1 MMKGRALV
9 VDPGVEF
16 RDHLVERLRQYGFE
30 ADGAADGEAFWTALN
45 DSRWDVLLLDMLLPD
60 RSGLELCRDLRHS
73 GSVHAGTPVVL
84 LSALDDASDCVL
96 GLEMGADD
104 YLVKPFGIRV
114 LVARLHALLRRAGRS
129 AGAEGG
135 GALPRPSERSCS
147 GTANVLCFGQWRLHT
162 GARRLEA
169 SGGAVVPLSA
179 GEYRLLRCF
188 LDHPYQVL
196 SRDQLLEKTAGRRAE
211 VFDRSID
218 VQISRLRA
226 RLCDEG
232 RRAQIIRT
240 MRGDGYMLAVEVTD
254 RPPTRA
260 AEG

>member
-9 VDPGVEF
+9 VDPDVGF

-30 ADGAADGEAFWTALN
+30 AEGAADGEAFWTALN

-60 RSGLELCRDLRHS
+60 RSGLELCRDLRRG
-73 GSVHAGTPVVL
+73 GSAHAGTPVVL

-114 LVARLHALLRRAGRS
+114 LVARLHALLRRVGGGGGLPKPPDRSRS
-129 AGAEGG
+129 A
-135 GALPRPSERSCS
+135 S
-147 GTANVLCFGQWRLHT
+147 VLCFGQWRLHT

-232 RRAQIIRT
+232 RRARIIRT

-254 RPPTRA
+254 RPSPRA
-260 AEG
+260 AES